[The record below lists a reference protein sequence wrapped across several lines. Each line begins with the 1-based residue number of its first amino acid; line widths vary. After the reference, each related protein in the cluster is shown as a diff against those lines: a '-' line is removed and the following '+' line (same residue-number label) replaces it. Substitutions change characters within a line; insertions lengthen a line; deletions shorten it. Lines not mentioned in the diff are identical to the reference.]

1 MIPRAIIKTA
11 DCRGRDSEPDAPGL
25 SSSLTA
31 LDLDY
36 SQGSPNRCGTGTSF
50 VAVTGGRASHR
61 RHQAAGDP
69 AADHAAML
77 PPMAAF
83 LPFGQPATDLTF
95 IPGRAV
101 AFYSRSPVAFCKAF

>member
-11 DCRGRDSEPDAPGL
+11 DCRARDSEPDAPGL
-25 SSSLTA
+25 SGSLAA

-61 RHQAAGDP
+61 EDAKRPGIRLRIMP
-69 AADHAAML
+69 L
-77 PPMAAF
+77 CCPRWR
-83 LPFGQPATDLTF
+83 PFCRLAGQPRISRLSGS
-95 IPGRAV
+95 GRR
-101 AFYSRSPVAFCKAF
+101 FLFPITGRIL